1 MHHHAARAGLPLLFL
16 LLLLA
21 GCAAGTQ
28 QGGAGAEATADETPE
43 VVRQAVAITQEIEA
57 DPDAADQIL
66 ARHGLTVEQF
76 EEMMYEISS
85 DPALSRAYNAQID

>member
-1 MHHHAARAGLPLLFL
+1 MRRHSALVVLSLL

-28 QGGAGAEATADETPE
+28 QSGADTAATADETPE
-43 VVRQAVAITQEIEA
+43 IVRQAVAITQEIEA
-57 DPDAADQIL
+57 DPDAVEQIL
-66 ARHGLTVEQF
+66 ERHGLSVEQF

-85 DPALSRAYNAQID
+85 DPALSRAYNSRID